1 MLQLPRWSWI
11 LALLWIVPA
20 CQAPLGAAREL
31 RVASYNIRHGEGLD
45 RRVDLERTAA
55 VLARFDA
62 DVIALQEVDV
72 GVRRSGGVDQPQ
84 ELAQELERL
93 TARRYHASFGEFM
106 PHDGGRYGLALLSRL
121 PIHDARPVRLPDG
134 NEPRVALAVDVE
146 LADGTLVTAICIHF
160 DWVDDD
166 TFRFAQAQALAKFVS
181 ELRTPWILVGD
192 FNDGPQSRTLALLRG
207 LGREL
212 TKVGPDGAPATGRD
226 RLTFSADAPH
236 KEIDYVLAGS
246 PPDSANFWDLSAGLH
261 VLDEPLASDHRP
273 LLGLLR
279 WRPKAL
285 VSRTEE
291 TP

>member
-1 MLQLPRWSWI
+1 MQHVVRWLWMLE
-11 LALLWIVPA
+11 LLGFLQA
-20 CQAPLGAAREL
+20 CRAPGAEAREL
-31 RVASYNIRHGEGLD
+31 RVASYNIKHGEGLD
-45 RRVDLERTAA
+45 GRVDLERAAA

-62 DVIALQEVDV
+62 DLIALQEVDV

-84 ELAQELERL
+84 ALAQKLEQL
-93 TARRYHASFGEFM
+93 TTRRYHASFGEFM
-106 PHDGGRYGLALLSRL
+106 PHDGGRYGMALLSRL
-121 PIHDARPVRLPDG
+121 PVQRARSVRLPEG
-134 NEPRVALAVDVE
+134 NEPRIALAVEVE
-146 LADGTLVTAICIHF
+146 LDDGTLVTAICIHF

-166 TFRFAQAQALAKFVS
+166 TFRFEQAQALAAFVR

-212 TKVGPDGAPATGRD
+212 TKVDAHGAPATGHD
-226 RLTFSADAPH
+226 RFTFSADAPH

-246 PPDSANFWDLSAGLH
+246 PPGSANFWDLSAGLH

-279 WRPKAL
+279 WRPKAQAAP
-285 VSRTEE
+285 VPGNR
-291 TP
+291 